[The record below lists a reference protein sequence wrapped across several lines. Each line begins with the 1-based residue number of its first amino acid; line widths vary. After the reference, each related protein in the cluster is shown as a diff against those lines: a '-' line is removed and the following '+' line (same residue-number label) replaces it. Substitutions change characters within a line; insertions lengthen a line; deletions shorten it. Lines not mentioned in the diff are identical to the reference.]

1 MPEQIKKAIEEKIDN
16 PAEQEEKKVDVEAL
30 QKALEEKEAELNKLR
45 QKDYNFKRLRDMTEE
60 EKQKLSQAEIE
71 LKKNQEELEERMQTF
86 TESAKKEKVD
96 IALGRFA
103 AGDKDLGDKIMHHF
117 NRLKDEG
124 DSQEAITRR
133 MEDAYM
139 LATGLNKG
147 AVNPI
152 HQSSGAPSGY
162 RMQQRSGGDSELT
175 EGQKELAR
183 KLGIDPEKDLNLKNP
198 LEV

>member
-71 LKKNQEELEERMQTF
+71 LKMNQEELEERMQTF

>member
-1 MPEQIKKAIEEKIDN
+1 MPEEIKKAIEEKIDN